1 MPSQRISQP
10 SASRADAI
18 RPRGRARR
26 LLGYTAIEVVLVLTI
41 VGIVAA
47 TSFPKL
53 RLTVNQTKAR
63 RGATVIGAMI
73 EYAFAASQ
81 RDNASFAVLLIDLD
95 RFKLVNDSLGH
106 SAGDALLKI
115 VAERLAKG
123 RRALRRHVER
133 QFEVELSALPA
144 RQRRAVLESVDTLLQ
159 LEGLD
164 ALLTHQGLSVREAR
178 ETLTDSLTIL
188 LTT

>member
-81 RDNASFAVLLIDLD
+81 RTDQPVTITYNSSNGVMSVAD
-95 RFKLVNDSLGH
+95 RTSGTVMRRLALKGGSEWAYQTVTVSP
-106 SAGDALLKI
+106 SAGVTVFPMGLASAALTVTVGSGGFTKT
-115 VAERLAKG
+115 VSAS
-123 RRALRRHVER
+123 RAGV
-133 QFEVELSALPA
+133 
-144 RQRRAVLESVDTLLQ
+144 
-159 LEGLD
+159 
-164 ALLTHQGLSVREAR
+164 VRVQ
-178 ETLTDSLTIL
+178 
-188 LTT
+188 

>member
-81 RDNASFAVLLIDLD
+81 R
-95 RFKLVNDSLGH
+95 
-106 SAGDALLKI
+106 
-115 VAERLAKG
+115 
-123 RRALRRHVER
+123 
-133 QFEVELSALPA
+133 
-144 RQRRAVLESVDTLLQ
+144 
-159 LEGLD
+159 
-164 ALLTHQGLSVREAR
+164 
-178 ETLTDSLTIL
+178 TD
-188 LTT
+188 